1 MNAQE
6 HIEYLEGQL
15 AAVNLYLGFL
25 LILVKVSLPA
35 ETETWKTTFES
46 FKSVQFMSD
55 GTDFQRQGFEDFK
68 IALLGQL
75 EDIVAHDETSE

>member
-15 AAVNLYLGFL
+15 AAVNRYLGFL
-25 LILVKVSLPA
+25 LILVEVSLPA
-35 ETETWKTTFES
+35 EPWKTTFES
-46 FKSVQFMSD
+46 FKSVQFRSD

>member
-15 AAVNLYLGFL
+15 AAVNRYLGFL
-25 LILVKVSLPA
+25 FILIKVSLSA
-35 ETETWKTTFES
+35 EPWKTTLES
-46 FKSVQFMSD
+46 FKSVQFRSD

>member
-15 AAVNLYLGFL
+15 AAVNRYLGFL
-25 LILVKVSLPA
+25 FSLLKVSLPA
-35 ETETWKTTFES
+35 ETWKTTLES
-46 FKSVQFMSD
+46 FKSVQFRSD

>member
-15 AAVNLYLGFL
+15 AAVNRYLGFL
-25 LILVKVSLPA
+25 FVLIKVSLPA
-35 ETETWKTTFES
+35 ETWKTTFES
-46 FKSVQFMSD
+46 FKSVQFRSD

-75 EDIVAHDETSE
+75 EDIVAHDQTSE